1 MIFPL
6 PAEAG
11 TSIFFRRS
19 ATSSCI
25 SCPAYTI
32 RLLVR
37 VSGRNFTA
45 MPREGPTLP
54 AAGAASYRRR
64 RAGRASLQVDRG
76 QRLRGLGRDGVGQ
89 RVDPKDAGGP
99 RVVDLADDRD
109 DPVDIGARVDQQ
121 QRVGGCERGDHSVLG
136 DQRRHQRDD
145 LGALEVLQRNEP
157 GDELRGP
164 GVLPDAGVDRVLA
177 GFPGGDDLDRVP
189 LRDGGEPLR
198 LQHGKEDVVR
208 LVERHPAG
216 GDDRDLSLHPLVE
229 DEVLLRLLAHEL
241 DEDRELDVGE
251 VHRQVHLGWRRGSRR
266 RRGRRRRRGSRGRP
280 GGGGRRRNRG
290 RLDGVRR
297 RRGSGVLH
305 GGGGRRRRVRRGRGN
320 GVLLAGRGGRGR
332 RSRHGGRGS
341 LVRRRRLGRV
351 RGGPEGDQAGDQQDR
366 NSHGILPDHRISYV
380 SVVF

>member
-1 MIFPL
+1 M
-6 PAEAG
+6 
-11 TSIFFRRS
+11 
-19 ATSSCI
+19 
-25 SCPAYTI
+25 

-37 VSGRNFTA
+37 ASGRNFTA
-45 MPREGPTLP
+45 TPREAPAGPP
-54 AAGAASYRRR
+54 RARPRAAGGA
-64 RAGRASLQVDRG
+64 AGRAALKVDRG
-76 QRLRGLGRDGVGQ
+76 QGLRGFGRDGVGQ
-89 RVDPKDAGGP
+89 RVDPKDPGGS

-109 DPVDIGARVDQQ
+109 DPVDIGAGIDQQ
-121 QRVGGCERGDHSVLG
+121 QRVGGGERRDHPVLG

-145 LGALEVLQRNEP
+145 LGALEVLQRNEA

-164 GVLPDAGVDRVLA
+164 GVLPDAGADRVLA

-198 LQHGKEDVVR
+198 LQHGEEDFVR

-241 DEDRELDVGE
+241 DEDRQVDVGE
-251 VHRQVHLGWRRGSRR
+251 IHRQVHRGTLRGSRSR
-266 RRGRRRRRGSRGRP
+266 HGGGRGSLDGSRGRRGRRGCHRSL
-280 GGGGRRRNRG
+280 GGRRNRLGGLGGRRNRG
-290 RLDGVRR
+290 SLDDVRR
-297 RRGSGVLH
+297 RPGNGIIH
-305 GGGGRRRRVRRGRGN
+305 TGGGV
-320 GVLLAGRGGRGR
+320 GR

-380 SVVF
+380 SVLF